1 MLKVGLTGNIGS
13 GKSTVAE
20 LFKTL
25 GIPVFHADNEA
36 KLVLDEPAIIF
47 QLLERLGN
55 HIVDSASKKIDRKV
69 LAGIIFNDQKS
80 LDFVNALIH
89 SNVRERWMTWVEAQ
103 QSQYVIEE
111 AAILFE
117 SGHHKAF
124 DKIVLVTAPQEL
136 RIKRVMDR
144 DNIEREKVLERI
156 KNQWPEQE
164 KLALSD
170 YIIKNDGIIELLPQV
185 KTVHESLL
193 KTANNN
199 K

>member
-1 MLKVGLTGNIGS
+1 
-13 GKSTVAE
+13 
-20 LFKTL
+20 
-25 GIPVFHADNEA
+25 
-36 KLVLDEPAIIF
+36 
-47 QLLERLGN
+47 
-55 HIVDSASKKIDRKV
+55 
-69 LAGIIFNDQKS
+69 
-80 LDFVNALIH
+80 
-89 SNVRERWMTWVEAQ
+89 
-103 QSQYVIEE
+103 
-111 AAILFE
+111 
-117 SGHHKAF
+117 
-124 DKIVLVTAPQEL
+124 
-136 RIKRVMDR
+136 MDR

>member
-20 LFKTL
+20 LFKTI

-36 KLVLDEPAIIF
+36 KVILDKPAIIF
-47 QLLERLGN
+47 QLVERLGN
-55 HIVDSASKKIDRKV
+55 HIVDSVSRKIDRQV

-80 LDFVNALIH
+80 LEFVNTLIH
-89 SNVRERWMTWVEAQ
+89 SKVHESWMTWVEAQ

-117 SGHHKAF
+117 SGHEKAF

-144 DNIEREKVLERI
+144 DKVGRDKVLERI

-170 YIIKNDGIIELLPQV
+170 YIIQNDGIVELLPQV

-193 KTANNN
+193 KIADNNR
-199 K
+199 